1 MEGCEHSRVITSGS
15 RSLCY
20 LEVDSSD
27 RLSSFD
33 CLSGPLHR
41 SFLSRFC
48 CLWSI
53 CPFTRTKVLLNSP
66 ITQHW
71 DKETHRVVMVRSGKA
86 MPTAFTLSVR

>member
-1 MEGCEHSRVITSGS
+1 MEGCEHSKVITSGS

-20 LEVDSSD
+20 LGVDSSGC
-27 RLSSFD
+27 LSSFA

-41 SFLSRFC
+41 SFLSHLC
-48 CLWSI
+48 CLLSI
-53 CPFTRTKVLLNSP
+53 CPFTRMKVLLNSP

-86 MPTAFTLSVR
+86 VPTAFTLSVC